1 MFLPTVTTDEVIKI
15 VFALKNGAP
24 GYDDIDSK
32 SLKSIVHL
40 IACPLTYVFNLS
52 LSNGVFPMEMKIS
65 NVVPLFKGGDEMLFT
80 NYRPVSLLITLSKVL
95 ERVMYNRLINF
106 LNEFKLLF
114 EYQFGFRKYFSSY
127 MALMILVDKLSHY
140 LENGDYV
147 IGIFLDFSK
156 AFDTVNHS
164 ILLEKMYY
172 YGIRGPALQWFSSYL
187 SGRTQFVSYN
197 GVQSNTKSIKCGVPQ
212 GSILGPLLFL
222 LYINDLQN
230 VCQYSLPILF
240 ADDTNLFFNSKD
252 ITKLNFMLSEE
263 LSNIS
268 KWLKVNRL
276 SLNINKTKYMLFT
289 KKRYISDQ
297 IKIEID
303 KTPISKTNVS
313 KFLGVIIDDKLT
325 WKDHIA
331 YVNGKIARGVGILN
345 KAKHYLNREA
355 LTTLYY
361 SFIYP
366 YITYCNQVWGSNYKS
381 RLNRTVVLQK
391 KALRIV
397 THSEY
402 RCHTSPL
409 FKQLNLLTV
418 ENVNNFLIGIFM
430 HRRFHDTLPS
440 VFNGFFQIN
449 SNIHEHQTRT
459 SQQLHT
465 PIIKTDIGKFN
476 IRYRG
481 SKIWN
486 YIISNGINPEVSEA
500 SFKIALKKFLVNN
513 N

>member
-197 GVQSNTKSIKCGVPQ
+197 CTK
-212 GSILGPLLFL
+212 F
-222 LYINDLQN
+222 
-230 VCQYSLPILF
+230 
-240 ADDTNLFFNSKD
+240 
-252 ITKLNFMLSEE
+252 
-263 LSNIS
+263 
-268 KWLKVNRL
+268 
-276 SLNINKTKYMLFT
+276 
-289 KKRYISDQ
+289 
-297 IKIEID
+297 
-303 KTPISKTNVS
+303 
-313 KFLGVIIDDKLT
+313 
-325 WKDHIA
+325 
-331 YVNGKIARGVGILN
+331 
-345 KAKHYLNREA
+345 
-355 LTTLYY
+355 
-361 SFIYP
+361 
-366 YITYCNQVWGSNYKS
+366 
-381 RLNRTVVLQK
+381 
-391 KALRIV
+391 
-397 THSEY
+397 
-402 RCHTSPL
+402 
-409 FKQLNLLTV
+409 
-418 ENVNNFLIGIFM
+418 
-430 HRRFHDTLPS
+430 
-440 VFNGFFQIN
+440 
-449 SNIHEHQTRT
+449 
-459 SQQLHT
+459 
-465 PIIKTDIGKFN
+465 
-476 IRYRG
+476 
-481 SKIWN
+481 
-486 YIISNGINPEVSEA
+486 
-500 SFKIALKKFLVNN
+500 
-513 N
+513 